1 MKSKLVIVIL
11 IISIVALSGCIQSDV
26 GKIND
31 LSSKINQNLKNGDNY
46 YNKAAN
52 DINIYSLDSAATNCD
67 NALSE
72 FKQAKSSA
80 DQGLQYAENT
90 NDSVFINY
98 MKYSIAEI
106 ELRINATQELK
117 EAVPLLELKN
127 NTTGNLHV
135 NLANQLMEQSLE
147 YKNKKDNLV
156 KNNPAK
162 FKS

>member
-135 NLANQLMEQSLE
+135 TLANQLMEQSLE

>member
-147 YKNKKDNLV
+147 YKSKKDNLV
-156 KNNPAK
+156 KNNPGK